1 MPPRVFLKVVAG
13 GKSVKKSNKKKREKG
28 RRRLLCLQE
37 PKRRQGGKTCS
48 RARRC
53 AARGEEG
60 KAHTHTLVCLQVA
73 RKAAAGVGGF
83 YTCVKN

>member
-60 KAHTHTLVCLQVA
+60 KDTHTRLFACKSRERRRLEWEVFIRA
-73 RKAAAGVGGF
+73 
-83 YTCVKN
+83 